1 VIPQEKNSCPQSSRS
16 FLGTAITA
24 VSIASPALAQ
34 YASEK
39 GRLTSVRHSGH
50 VRTTSHR
57 SALRAFASI
66 PRIVDDPAGTG
77 GGSIGYN
84 ENLRLNHW

>member
-1 VIPQEKNSCPQSSRS
+1 MSTIFKII
-16 FLGTAITA
+16 LGTAIVA

-39 GRLTSVRHSGH
+39 SHLSSVRHSGH
-50 VRTTSHR
+50 VRTASHR
-57 SALRAFASI
+57 SGLSSFASL
-66 PRIVDDPAGTG
+66 PRSVDDPAIAG

-84 ENLRLNHW
+84 ESLRLNHW